1 MSNSKYP
8 LGKTYENPRYQVL
21 ARAQALLRGGPHSV
35 PRLSSLSPARDT
47 ISGGKPTVPID
58 YSRYVKR
65 FCSALEC
72 GSTYCKD
79 LNYREHFHCLDCNS
93 RVFIKKE
100 EMIRH
105 FKWHKKRDESL
116 QHGFMRY
123 SPMDDCSDRYRGCS
137 HNRKQTHY
145 HCIKVELEEVNP
157 HLRVGR
163 VENHLGKTNPV
174 HPTEI
179 RTSISPFSAVELN
192 TESAPF
198 FLFTSFALD
207 LVSSIH
213 RFTLPR
219 HPCSSGIK
227 TPVTVQVAEER
238 SLAGR
243 RPRMRPLPT
252 LRCLWPILLS
262 AQCRRCLYDE
272 IV

>member
-1 MSNSKYP
+1 M
-8 LGKTYENPRYQVL
+8 
-21 ARAQALLRGGPHSV
+21 LLYGGPHSV
-35 PRLSSLSPARDT
+35 PRLSSLSPARDST
-47 ISGGKPTVPID
+47 SGGKPTVPID

-145 HCIKVELEEVNP
+145 HCIKSVVL
-157 HLRVGR
+157 HRAAGHYR
-163 VENHLGKTNPV
+163 H
-174 HPTEI
+174 
-179 RTSISPFSAVELN
+179 ISPLKIETVYG
-192 TESAPF
+192 
-198 FLFTSFALD
+198 FTGPLTS
-207 LVSSIH
+207 
-213 RFTLPR
+213 
-219 HPCSSGIK
+219 SSG
-227 TPVTVQVAEER
+227 
-238 SLAGR
+238 SG
-243 RPRMRPLPT
+243 
-252 LRCLWPILLS
+252 
-262 AQCRRCLYDE
+262 
-272 IV
+272 